1 MAKDNAKT
9 EDGWQEV
16 DPRTDT
22 VHDFMQDSTLV
33 GTYIARQEE
42 VGPNSSTLYQVQK
55 DDGEKVGVWGN
66 SVLNDRFN
74 MIQIGDRVKIVYT
87 GKETSE
93 KTGRQYHN
101 YQVYH
106 KQADFKEV

>member
-1 MAKDNAKT
+1 MAKKN
-9 EDGWQEV
+9 EDLWEEV
-16 DPRTDT
+16 DPRADE
-22 VHDFMQDSTLV
+22 VHDFQKDDTLIGV
-33 GTYIARQEE
+33 YVARQEN
-42 VGPNSSTLYQVQK
+42 VGPNESTLYQIKK
-55 DDGEKVGVWGN
+55 DSGEKVGVWGN

-74 MIQIGDRVKIVYT
+74 MIQIGEKVKVIYT

-106 KQADFKEV
+106 KPVKFQEA